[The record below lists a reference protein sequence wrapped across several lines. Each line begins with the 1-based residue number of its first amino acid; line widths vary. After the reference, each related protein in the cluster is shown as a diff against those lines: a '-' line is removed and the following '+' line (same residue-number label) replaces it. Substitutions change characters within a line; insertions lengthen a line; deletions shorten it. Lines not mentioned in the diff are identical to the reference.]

1 MATKKK
7 KVELRPCP
15 FCGGKAR
22 IEKIELYSRS
32 CYSNYDIYIVGYKGW
47 INGRQCVA
55 NRDRQNLDIAFST
68 KADAEMAWN
77 STAEEDDE

>member
-22 IEKIELYSRS
+22 IEKVELYSRS
-32 CYSNYDIYIVGYKGW
+32 CYSNYDKYTVGCKGW
-47 INGRQCVA
+47 VNGRMCVA
-55 NRDRQNLDIAFST
+55 NRDRQNLGIAFDT
-68 KADAEMAWN
+68 REDAEMAWN
-77 STAEEDDE
+77 RTGDEI